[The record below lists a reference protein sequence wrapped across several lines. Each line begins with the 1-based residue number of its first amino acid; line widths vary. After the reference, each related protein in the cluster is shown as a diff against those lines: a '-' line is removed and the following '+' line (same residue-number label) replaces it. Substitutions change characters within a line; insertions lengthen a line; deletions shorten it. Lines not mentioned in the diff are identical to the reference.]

1 MRLGKRGEREEK
13 ERVRSKQANEKKK
26 FDRETKSS
34 EIVQPIKFLMVVYE
48 IWGSIPAYTKN

>member
-26 FDRETKSS
+26 FDRERKSS
-34 EIVQPIKFLMVVYE
+34 EIVQPIKFLIVE
-48 IWGSIPAYTKN
+48 